1 MRKCLTSACAG
12 SKTTQTDIITRGSLM
27 RHTQFH
33 KIRRLKTGTGQLE
46 ARSLQCTPN
55 LASCRGFERRRASKH
70 CVSNLLH
77 CSQRC
82 LVIHNSTYTIQC
94 MLFISEY
101 CLFNGLIQ
109 ILFMIFMTETY
120 IQMQSERFQAD
131 HYNLCVH
138 FFLLL
143 IFIFFII

>member
-46 ARSLQCTPN
+46 ARSLQRTPN

-101 CLFNGLIQ
+101 
-109 ILFMIFMTETY
+109 Y
-120 IQMQSERFQAD
+120 
-131 HYNLCVH
+131 YNLCVH
-138 FFLLL
+138 FSFFNFYYLTF
-143 IFIFFII
+143 IYFIFFLRPRYSIPEG